1 MVEEAHTAVTDVLRS
16 HRSQLNSLA
25 HALLLA
31 ETLDAAAAYA
41 AAGVKM
47 PPPQPSPEAEAE
59 PERKSEPNGKP
70 EAAPAADVGAR

>member
-47 PPPQPSPEAEAE
+47 PPPQSEIEPEPEPKPEAD
-59 PERKSEPNGKP
+59 GKP
-70 EAAPAADVGAR
+70 EPEPAGDVGAR